1 MCEMEEVGGEVGAG
15 NKNVI
20 KIDKSEGEVA
30 EDVIHESLKCL
41 GSILE
46 AKGHGEEFI
55 EAKGCDDGSFWDIRG
70 SNRNLI
76 VIFNKVKL
84 GENCGAME
92 PLRKVMEIGERVAV
106 MDSLEIEAVIII

>member
-1 MCEMEEVGGEVGAG
+1 MVTEEIQKLCEMEEVGGEVGAG

-55 EAKGCDDGSFWDIRG
+55 EAKGSDDGSFWDIRG

-76 VIFNKVKL
+76 STVGDI
-84 GENCGAME
+84 
-92 PLRKVMEIGERVAV
+92 
-106 MDSLEIEAVIII
+106 SLERDKSLECLCLHTAFLDL